1 VPRKNGIR
9 NDSMSTVW
17 FLIALISVSGFPAL
31 QYKGYYAYHT
41 QEECLSQ
48 KTYLENFVV
57 KQETAKGHDALYVE
71 TFCLEMKAF
80 PDQLEE
86 YKKRRNLDEIIRS
99 NDTRATLQ
107 TL

>member
-1 VPRKNGIR
+1 
-9 NDSMSTVW
+9 MSTVW

-41 QEECLSQ
+41 KEECLSQ
-48 KTYLENFVV
+48 KKDLENFVIE
-57 KQETAKGHDALYVE
+57 QEITKGHDTIYVE

-86 YKKRRNLDEIIRS
+86 YKKRRNTDKIERS
-99 NDTRATLQ
+99 NHTGASLQ